1 VAAKGISMT
10 APCRGGVSFQAAAR
24 CAVFWYG
31 VLEPGRSSV
40 RMRRTWMRGAGQSC
54 ALSKWR
60 ALLDGG
66 NAMAY
71 LKELKVTFTR
81 KRVDDDLL
89 DKPVESPEQVYALFK
104 DMQNETKEKVVVLH
118 LNPQLEILSYEIAA
132 IGTGTQTLMDPVELY
147 RNAML
152 ARAHSLIVVHNHPSG
167 TCRASDADIEIAARL
182 VDVGTLLGM
191 PLQDF
196 IIIGDGGF
204 ASFREQ
210 GRF

>member
-1 VAAKGISMT
+1 
-10 APCRGGVSFQAAAR
+10 
-24 CAVFWYG
+24 
-31 VLEPGRSSV
+31 
-40 RMRRTWMRGAGQSC
+40 
-54 ALSKWR
+54 
-60 ALLDGG
+60 
-66 NAMAY
+66 MAY

-118 LNPQLEILSYEIAA
+118 LNPQLEILSYEVAS
-132 IGTGTQTLMDPVELY
+132 IGSATATLMEPVELY

-152 ARAHSLIVVHNHPSG
+152 ARASSLIVVHNHPSG
-167 TCRASDADIEIAARL
+167 HCEPSPADIAAAMRL
-182 VDVGTLLGM
+182 HELGVIHGM

-196 IIIGDGGF
+196 IIIGDGRF

>member
-1 VAAKGISMT
+1 
-10 APCRGGVSFQAAAR
+10 
-24 CAVFWYG
+24 
-31 VLEPGRSSV
+31 
-40 RMRRTWMRGAGQSC
+40 
-54 ALSKWR
+54 
-60 ALLDGG
+60 
-66 NAMAY
+66 MAY

-89 DKPVESPEQVYALFK
+89 NKPVESPGQVFALFK
-104 DMQNETKEKVVVLH
+104 DMQDETKEKVVVLH
-118 LNPQLEILSYEIAA
+118 LNPQLEILSYELAA

-167 TCRASDADIEIAARL
+167 TCKASQADIEIAERL
-182 VDVGTLLGM
+182 VDVGKLLGM

-196 IIIGDGGF
+196 IIIGDGGYG
-204 ASFREQ
+204 SFREE